1 MARLTVV
8 VPVFN
13 EAADVRD
20 ALAALLAAPCPI
32 EREVIV
38 VDDGS
43 TDGTTA
49 LLRPLAAAGAVRLI
63 ERPRRGGKSVA
74 VADGIAAAG
83 GDYLIVHD
91 ADREYDP
98 NDIPRLL
105 APLLAGEADVVYGSR
120 FRREGRKVHRTFHF
134 LGNRLLTL
142 LSNVLS
148 GIYLSDMETCYKLI
162 RADLVKS
169 MRLRSR
175 GFGWEVEATAYIAKT
190 GARVFEMPIS
200 YYPRTRAGGKKIG
213 WRDGVAALMYLV
225 RFNLLVDFNGAFEDL
240 PAHYLPSAIGERPV
254 PRRAEVGVIA

>member
-1 MARLTVV
+1 MERLTVV

-20 ALAALLAAPCPI
+20 ALAALLQAACPI

-43 TDGTTA
+43 TDGTTQ
-49 LLRPLAAAGAVRLI
+49 LLRPLASTGAVRLI

-74 VADGIAAAG
+74 VADGIAAAT
-83 GDYLIVHD
+83 GDCLIVHD

-120 FRREGRKVHRTFHF
+120 FRREGREVHRTFHF

-142 LSNVLS
+142 CSNVLS

-213 WRDGVAALMYLV
+213 WRDGVAALGYLV
-225 RFNLLVDFNGAFEDL
+225 RFNLLVDFNDAFRDL
-240 PAHYLPSAIGERPV
+240 PAHYIPDALGERPV
-254 PRRAEVGVIA
+254 PRHVAGVAA